1 MATVMPEYMRV
12 RKYLYNLISKC
23 NGNDL
28 RIPPENELTRI
39 FGVSRVTVRG
49 AIRGLVKDNL
59 LITRRG
65 LGTFINPDAQ
75 LRHSIQI
82 PTIAMLQGDGRSVFA
97 ASDPRISI
105 AAKQTAVNEEQ
116 VFIPNSDAPERL
128 LEILQNNIAGVIWS
142 TPHGLILMR
151 FTKQA
156 HRC

>member
-23 NGNDL
+23 DGSDL

-75 LRHSIQI
+75 LRHSIQF
-82 PTIAMLQGDGRSVFA
+82 PTIAVLKGDGRSVFA

-105 AAKQTAVNEEQ
+105 AAKQRSEE
-116 VFIPNSDAPERL
+116 R
-128 LEILQNNIAGVIWS
+128 
-142 TPHGLILMR
+142 R
-151 FTKQA
+151 
-156 HRC
+156 

>member
-23 NGNDL
+23 SGNDL

-65 LGTFINPDAQ
+65 RAAPPQ
-75 LRHSIQI
+75 HS
-82 PTIAMLQGDGRSVFA
+82 V
-97 ASDPRISI
+97 
-105 AAKQTAVNEEQ
+105 
-116 VFIPNSDAPERL
+116 
-128 LEILQNNIAGVIWS
+128 
-142 TPHGLILMR
+142 PHNR
-151 FTKQA
+151 RA
-156 HRC
+156 